1 MLKKFV
7 PEGRSRW
14 KYRRR
19 SFLTR
24 RPRAASAA
32 LSRWAT
38 VRMLSRRE
46 RSLVKGASWRAWV
59 GRVRTET
66 FSATC

>member
-7 PEGRSRW
+7 PQGRSRW

-24 RPRAASAA
+24 PPRAASAA

-38 VRMLSRRE
+38 LRMLSRRE
-46 RSLVKGASWRAWV
+46 RTLVKGASRD
-59 GRVRTET
+59 
-66 FSATC
+66 